1 MGQGRER
8 RLDEAA
14 LRIPEASQVGLA
26 SHESMSSVTT
36 RRLAAILD
44 VDGTLVDSN
53 YHHALAWYRAFREHD
68 IVVPLWRL
76 HRHVGMGGE
85 KYVAAV
91 AGDAVERELGDKLRS
106 RWEQL
111 FDQLLPEIEPLDG
124 AYELMAQLKDLG
136 HPIVLASSAIESH
149 FDAFV
154 DDKLDARELADA
166 WTNKDDVEAS
176 KPDPDLVRAAL
187 SRARTANAIMI
198 GDTPW
203 DCEAARRAGIAT
215 ICVLT
220 GGYSESELRQ
230 AGAAAVFD
238 SPRTLLERL
247 DETPFATPAVFR
259 NDDD

>member
-1 MGQGRER
+1 VRRGREQ

-14 LRIPEASQVGLA
+14 LRVPEALQIGLS
-26 SHESMSSVTT
+26 SHDSMSSVTT
-36 RRLAAILD
+36 RRIAAILD

-53 YHHALAWYRAFREHD
+53 YHHALAWYRAFHEHD
-68 IVVPLWRL
+68 IVVPLCRL

-91 AGDAVERELGDKLRS
+91 AGDAVERELGDELRS

-124 AYELMAQLKDLG
+124 AYELMAQLKNLG

-149 FDAFV
+149 FDAFI
-154 DDKLDARELADA
+154 DDKLKAREIADA

-187 SRARTANAIMI
+187 SKAPTADAIMI

-220 GGYSESELRQ
+220 GGYSESELRE

-247 DETPFATPAVFR
+247 GETPFATPAVSH
-259 NDDD
+259 

>member
-1 MGQGRER
+1 
-8 RLDEAA
+8 
-14 LRIPEASQVGLA
+14 
-26 SHESMSSVTT
+26 MSSVTT

-76 HRHVGMGGE
+76 HRHVGIGGE

-91 AGDAVERELGDKLRS
+91 AGDVVERELGDELRA
-106 RWEQL
+106 RWERL
-111 FDQLLPEIEPLDG
+111 FDQLLPEIQPLDG
-124 AYELMAQLKDLG
+124 AYELMAQLNKLG

-166 WTNKDDVEAS
+166 WTTKDDVEAS

-187 SRARTANAIMI
+187 SKASTANAIMI

-220 GGYSESELRQ
+220 GGYSEPELRQ

-259 NDDD
+259 IDED

>member
-1 MGQGRER
+1 VGQGRER

-14 LRIPEASQVGLA
+14 PRILEASQIGSA
-26 SHESMSSVTT
+26 SHDSMSFVTT

-91 AGDAVERELGDKLRS
+91 AGDVVERELGDELRA
-106 RWEQL
+106 RWEGL
-111 FDQLLPEIEPLDG
+111 FDQLLPEIQPLDG

-136 HPIVLASSAIESH
+136 HPIILASSAIESH
-149 FDAFV
+149 FEAFV

-166 WTNKDDVEAS
+166 WTTKDDVEAS

-187 SRARTANAIMI
+187 SKARTANAIMI
-198 GDTPW
+198 GDTPLGLRSSTP
-203 DCEAARRAGIAT
+203 RRH
-215 ICVLT
+215 
-220 GGYSESELRQ
+220 
-230 AGAAAVFD
+230 
-238 SPRTLLERL
+238 
-247 DETPFATPAVFR
+247 R
-259 NDDD
+259 NDLRAHGWVFGVRASGGRRRCGLRLAANPSRTTRRDAVRDTRRVSH